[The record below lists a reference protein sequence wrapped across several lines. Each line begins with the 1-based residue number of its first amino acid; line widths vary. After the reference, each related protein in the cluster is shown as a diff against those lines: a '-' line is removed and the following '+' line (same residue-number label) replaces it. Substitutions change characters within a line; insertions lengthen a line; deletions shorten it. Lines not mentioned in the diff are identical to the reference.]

1 MSDETLILASASP
14 RRREL
19 LAQIGLACEVQPAD
33 IDETPRPGEP
43 PADYVLRMAREKA
56 WAIAERY
63 PGRVV
68 LAADTTVVLD
78 GEPLGKPADRAAG
91 EGMLGRL
98 SGRRHEVMTAIC
110 LASEAGFDSD
120 LVVTEVEFV
129 ALDKALVDAY
139 LDTEEPWDKAGA
151 YGIQGMAAVFV
162 KGIEGSYSNVVG
174 LPLHETWSMLRR
186 AGFPTPPEA
195 AAL

>member
-1 MSDETLILASASP
+1 MYATNLNQMALDGKIDPLIG
-14 RRREL
+14 REL
-19 LAQIGLACEVQPAD
+19 EIVSTRGPC
-33 IDETPRPGEP
+33 IHG
-43 PADYVLRMAREKA
+43 
-56 WAIAERY
+56 
-63 PGRVV
+63 PGRRQ
-68 LAADTTVVLD
+68 D
-78 GEPLGKPADRAAG
+78 GCTGAEPLGKPADRAGG
-91 EGMLGRL
+91 EAMLGRL

-129 ALDKALVDAY
+129 ALDKRLVDAY